1 MSLDNSDPDLDVRD
15 DSAPERPVLPF
26 VRPSDRRRFVMRYTI
41 VEPRGSISFVGPCQ
55 GLKALVAA
63 CAQQAPPTAE
73 ALLDAAG
80 EYDTALRDAA
90 LNGLR
95 IFDEHNVPGD
105 YAAIHAALEGDKARQ
120 AETPVFRVVD
130 EITREA
136 SLTPVKSGLVLFNL
150 KQKRI
155 IQVHNTYAEVQ
166 REDRGRVRKNGRV
179 TGRFYEYRL
188 PVDWQI
194 LP

>member
-1 MSLDNSDPDLDVRD
+1 MSFENSDADVRD
-15 DSAPERPVLPF
+15 EGTPEGEPRPF

-41 VEPRGSISFVGPCQ
+41 IDNRGSASFVGPCH

-63 CAQQAPPTAE
+63 CAAGAPQTTE
-73 ALLDAAG
+73 ALLVAAG
-80 EYDTALRDAA
+80 EYDSEFRDSA

-95 IFDEHNVPGD
+95 VFDEHNVPSN
-105 YAAIHAALEGDKARQ
+105 YAAIHEALAGAR
-120 AETPVFRVVD
+120 ANGPDSPAFRVVD
-130 EITREA
+130 DLTREA
-136 SLTPVKSGLVLFNL
+136 SLSPVKAGLVLFNL

-155 IQVHNTYAEVQ
+155 VQVQNTYAEVL

-188 PVDWQI
+188 PFDWQI
-194 LP
+194 IP